1 MSKSNT
7 LNISVENRDKS
18 HAEQF
23 VQYGAELKYLLP
35 VYSSLSSLF
44 FVSKFIKTF
53 NISLIKRLF
62 RH

>member
-7 LNISVENRDKS
+7 LNISVENRDKR

-44 FVSKFIKTF
+44 FAAELIKPFKFL
-53 NISLIKRLF
+53 LIKRLF